1 MIRDAQ
7 KEIWIREAA
16 ARLCYRGD
24 RDTLENCRELL
35 NGKQMKIIGVI
46 LAMIVVAFAVNIL
59 MGGGEV
65 TKAHFDERINEIN
78 ARIDSVRADVAKV
91 WNVSRE
97 TKANTDSIKAEVRTL
112 DGKIDALQKDVK
124 DIKQTTQTIEFKLF

>member
-1 MIRDAQ
+1 
-7 KEIWIREAA
+7 
-16 ARLCYRGD
+16 
-24 RDTLENCRELL
+24 
-35 NGKQMKIIGVI
+35 MKIIGVI

-91 WNVSRE
+91 WNVARE
-97 TKANTDSIKAEVRTL
+97 TKVNTDSIKAEVRTL
-112 DGKIDALQKDVK
+112 DGKVDEIAKDVK
-124 DIKQTTQTIEFKLF
+124 DIKETSHKIEFKLF

>member
-1 MIRDAQ
+1 
-7 KEIWIREAA
+7 
-16 ARLCYRGD
+16 
-24 RDTLENCRELL
+24 
-35 NGKQMKIIGVI
+35 MKVVGVI

-91 WNVSRE
+91 WNVSRKHGKR
-97 TKANTDSIKAEVRTL
+97 TGQHHQVTIYLIHHSYNHIQLDKGANIRKKTVS
-112 DGKIDALQKDVK
+112 
-124 DIKQTTQTIEFKLF
+124 LFSVCRNS

>member
-1 MIRDAQ
+1 
-7 KEIWIREAA
+7 
-16 ARLCYRGD
+16 
-24 RDTLENCRELL
+24 
-35 NGKQMKIIGVI
+35 
-46 LAMIVVAFAVNIL
+46 MIVVAFAVNIL

-91 WNVSRE
+91 WNVARE

-112 DGKIDALQKDVK
+112 DGKVDEIAKDVK

>member
-1 MIRDAQ
+1 
-7 KEIWIREAA
+7 
-16 ARLCYRGD
+16 
-24 RDTLENCRELL
+24 
-35 NGKQMKIIGVI
+35 MKIIGVI

-91 WNVSRE
+91 WNVARE

-112 DGKIDALQKDVK
+112 DGKVDEIAKDVK

>member
-1 MIRDAQ
+1 
-7 KEIWIREAA
+7 
-16 ARLCYRGD
+16 
-24 RDTLENCRELL
+24 
-35 NGKQMKIIGVI
+35 MKVVGVI
-46 LAMIVVAFAVNIL
+46 LAIIVVAFADNIL

-91 WNVSRE
+91 WNVARE

-112 DGKIDALQKDVK
+112 DGKVDEIAKDVK

>member
-1 MIRDAQ
+1 
-7 KEIWIREAA
+7 
-16 ARLCYRGD
+16 
-24 RDTLENCRELL
+24 
-35 NGKQMKIIGVI
+35 MKIIGVI
-46 LAMIVVAFAVNIL
+46 LAMIVVAFAINIL

-97 TKANTDSIKAEVRTL
+97 TKANTDSIKAEVRAL
-112 DGKIDALQKDVK
+112 DGKVDEIAKDVK
-124 DIKQTTQTIEFKLF
+124 EIKTTTKTIEFKLF

>member
-1 MIRDAQ
+1 
-7 KEIWIREAA
+7 
-16 ARLCYRGD
+16 
-24 RDTLENCRELL
+24 
-35 NGKQMKIIGVI
+35 MKIVGVI

-97 TKANTDSIKAEVRTL
+97 TKANTDSIKAEVRAL
-112 DGKIDALQKDVK
+112 DGKVDEIAKDVK
-124 DIKQTTQTIEFKLF
+124 EIKTTTQTIEFKLF

>member
-1 MIRDAQ
+1 
-7 KEIWIREAA
+7 
-16 ARLCYRGD
+16 
-24 RDTLENCRELL
+24 
-35 NGKQMKIIGVI
+35 MKIIGVI

-91 WNVSRE
+91 WGVARE
-97 TKANTDSIKAEVRTL
+97 TKENTDSIKAEVRGI
-112 DGKIDALQKDVK
+112 DAKIDILQN
-124 DIKQTTQTIEFKLF
+124 DITEIKATTQTIEFRLF

>member
-1 MIRDAQ
+1 
-7 KEIWIREAA
+7 
-16 ARLCYRGD
+16 
-24 RDTLENCRELL
+24 
-35 NGKQMKIIGVI
+35 MKTVGVI

-65 TKAHFDERINEIN
+65 TKAHFDERINELN

-97 TKANTDSIKAEVRTL
+97 TKVNTDSIKAEVRTL
-112 DGKIDALQKDVK
+112 DVKVDEIAKDVK
-124 DIKQTTQTIEFKLF
+124 EIKTTTKTIEFKLF

>member
-1 MIRDAQ
+1 
-7 KEIWIREAA
+7 
-16 ARLCYRGD
+16 
-24 RDTLENCRELL
+24 
-35 NGKQMKIIGVI
+35 
-46 LAMIVVAFAVNIL
+46 MIVVAFAVNIL

-97 TKANTDSIKAEVRTL
+97 TKVNTDSIKAEVRTL
-112 DGKIDALQKDVK
+112 DGKVDDIAKDVK
-124 DIKQTTQTIEFKLF
+124 DIKATTQTIEFKLF

>member
-1 MIRDAQ
+1 
-7 KEIWIREAA
+7 
-16 ARLCYRGD
+16 
-24 RDTLENCRELL
+24 
-35 NGKQMKIIGVI
+35 
-46 LAMIVVAFAVNIL
+46 MIVVAFAVNIL

-97 TKANTDSIKAEVRTL
+97 TKENTDSIKAEVRTL
-112 DGKIDALQKDVK
+112 DGKVDEIAKDVK
-124 DIKQTTQTIEFKLF
+124 EIKATTKTIEFKLF

>member
-1 MIRDAQ
+1 
-7 KEIWIREAA
+7 
-16 ARLCYRGD
+16 
-24 RDTLENCRELL
+24 
-35 NGKQMKIIGVI
+35 MKIIGVI
-46 LAMIVVAFAVNIL
+46 LAMIVIAFAVNIL

-97 TKANTDSIKAEVRTL
+97 TKVNTDSIKAEVRTL
-112 DGKIDALQKDVK
+112 DGKVDEIAKDVK
-124 DIKQTTQTIEFKLF
+124 EIKTTTKTIEFKLF

>member
-1 MIRDAQ
+1 
-7 KEIWIREAA
+7 
-16 ARLCYRGD
+16 
-24 RDTLENCRELL
+24 
-35 NGKQMKIIGVI
+35 
-46 LAMIVVAFAVNIL
+46 MIVVAFAVNIL

-97 TKANTDSIKAEVRTL
+97 TKINTDSIKAEVRTL
-112 DGKIDALQKDVK
+112 DGKVDEIAKDVK
-124 DIKQTTQTIEFKLF
+124 DIKTTTQTIEFKLF

>member
-1 MIRDAQ
+1 MKTI
-7 KEIWIREAA
+7 ITIIAA
-16 ARLCYRGD
+16 VIIAVAVNY
-24 RDTLENCRELL
+24 
-35 NGKQMKIIGVI
+35 IIG
-46 LAMIVVAFAVNIL
+46 
-59 MGGGEV
+59 GDEV
-65 TKAHFDERINEIN
+65 TRAHFDKRINEIN

-112 DGKIDALQKDVK
+112 DGKVDEIAKDVK

>member
-1 MIRDAQ
+1 
-7 KEIWIREAA
+7 
-16 ARLCYRGD
+16 
-24 RDTLENCRELL
+24 
-35 NGKQMKIIGVI
+35 MKAVGAI

-91 WNVSRE
+91 WGVARE
-97 TKANTDSIKAEVRTL
+97 TKNNTDSIKNEVRNL
-112 DGKIDALQKDVK
+112 DGKVDEIAKDVK
-124 DIKQTTQTIEFKLF
+124 DIKTTTKTIEFKLF

>member
-1 MIRDAQ
+1 
-7 KEIWIREAA
+7 
-16 ARLCYRGD
+16 
-24 RDTLENCRELL
+24 
-35 NGKQMKIIGVI
+35 MKIIGVI

-91 WNVSRE
+91 WNVARE
-97 TKANTDSIKAEVRTL
+97 TKVNTDSIKAEVRTL
-112 DGKIDALQKDVK
+112 DGKVDDIAKDVK
-124 DIKQTTQTIEFKLF
+124 DIKATTQTIEFKLF

>member
-1 MIRDAQ
+1 
-7 KEIWIREAA
+7 
-16 ARLCYRGD
+16 
-24 RDTLENCRELL
+24 
-35 NGKQMKIIGVI
+35 MKAVGVI
-46 LAMIVVAFAVNIL
+46 LVMIVVAFAVNIL

-97 TKANTDSIKAEVRTL
+97 TKVNTDSIKAEVRTL
-112 DGKIDALQKDVK
+112 DGKVDAIAKDVK
-124 DIKQTTQTIEFKLF
+124 EIKTTTQTIEFKLF

>member
-1 MIRDAQ
+1 MI
-7 KEIWIREAA
+7 I
-16 ARLCYRGD
+16 
-24 RDTLENCRELL
+24 
-35 NGKQMKIIGVI
+35 
-46 LAMIVVAFAVNIL
+46 VAFAVNIL

-97 TKANTDSIKAEVRTL
+97 TKANTDSIKAEVRTI
-112 DGKIDALQKDVK
+112 DGKIDAMQKDIT
-124 DIKQTTQTIEFKLF
+124 DIKTTTQTIEFRLF

>member
-1 MIRDAQ
+1 
-7 KEIWIREAA
+7 
-16 ARLCYRGD
+16 
-24 RDTLENCRELL
+24 
-35 NGKQMKIIGVI
+35 MKVVGVI
-46 LAMIVVAFAVNIL
+46 LAMIVVALAVNIL

-91 WNVSRE
+91 WNVTRE

-112 DGKIDALQKDVK
+112 DGKVDEIAKDVK

>member
-1 MIRDAQ
+1 
-7 KEIWIREAA
+7 
-16 ARLCYRGD
+16 
-24 RDTLENCRELL
+24 
-35 NGKQMKIIGVI
+35 MKVVGAI
-46 LAMIVVAFAVNIL
+46 LAMIVVAFAVNVL

-97 TKANTDSIKAEVRTL
+97 TKVNTDSIKAEVRTL
-112 DGKIDALQKDVK
+112 DGKVDEIAKDVK
-124 DIKQTTQTIEFKLF
+124 EIKTTTKTIEFKLF

>member
-1 MIRDAQ
+1 
-7 KEIWIREAA
+7 
-16 ARLCYRGD
+16 
-24 RDTLENCRELL
+24 
-35 NGKQMKIIGVI
+35 
-46 LAMIVVAFAVNIL
+46 MIVVAFAVNIL

-97 TKANTDSIKAEVRTL
+97 TKVNTDSIKAEVRTL
-112 DGKIDALQKDVK
+112 DGKVDEIAKDVK
-124 DIKQTTQTIEFKLF
+124 EIKATTQIIEFKLF

>member
-1 MIRDAQ
+1 
-7 KEIWIREAA
+7 
-16 ARLCYRGD
+16 
-24 RDTLENCRELL
+24 
-35 NGKQMKIIGVI
+35 MKTIGVI
-46 LAMIVVAFAVNIL
+46 LVMIVVAFAVNIL

-97 TKANTDSIKAEVRTL
+97 TKVNTDSIKAEVRTL
-112 DGKIDALQKDVK
+112 DGKVDEIAKDVK
-124 DIKQTTQTIEFKLF
+124 EIKTTTKTIEFKLF

>member
-1 MIRDAQ
+1 
-7 KEIWIREAA
+7 
-16 ARLCYRGD
+16 
-24 RDTLENCRELL
+24 
-35 NGKQMKIIGVI
+35 MKIIGVI

-59 MGGGEV
+59 MGGGEI

-91 WNVSRE
+91 WDVARE

-112 DGKIDALQKDVK
+112 DGKVDEIAKDVK

>member
-1 MIRDAQ
+1 
-7 KEIWIREAA
+7 
-16 ARLCYRGD
+16 
-24 RDTLENCRELL
+24 
-35 NGKQMKIIGVI
+35 MKIIGVI

-97 TKANTDSIKAEVRTL
+97 TKENTDSIKAEVRTL
-112 DGKIDALQKDVK
+112 DGKVDEIAKDVK
-124 DIKQTTQTIEFKLF
+124 EIKTTTKTIEFKLF